1 MKYDVVS
8 SLDDVVPKTEEGVE
22 SKVEDGTLLIQADQ
36 LNNITSTDKSNIT
49 YSKLQCSV
57 RVVHV

>member
-8 SLDDVVPKTEEGVE
+8 SLDDVVPETEEGVE

-36 LNNITSTDKSNIT
+36 LKNITSVKSART
-49 YSKLQCSV
+49 SSLGCV
-57 RVVHV
+57 